1 MTTHASPPT
10 RDRDF
15 VTAPRDPT
23 APSDV
28 ASAVAAMGP
37 GPLTEA
43 SLIRHVHPLF
53 SRVLGGG
60 GARRELY
67 LANHSLGRPLDQV
80 SHDVAR
86 QIDAWHQDM
95 DGAWATWSGSIARF
109 RSLWARLLGLTRP
122 DAVVPKASAGQAL
135 RAVLN
140 AIPNPKDGK
149 SLRIVAS
156 DAEFD
161 SIEVILR
168 TYQERGRAVVRFV
181 PSDANGMINEGGC
194 GGSGGGSIAAA
205 IDDSTDVVIA
215 SQVYFQTG
223 QVLEKLDAIAAKA
236 RACRAIFVLDMYHGA
251 GVLPCPAFD
260 ALGCDFAIGGSYKY
274 TRGGPG
280 AGWLAIHPR
289 HLIDDSTPTA
299 STANALVTLDTG
311 WFAKRDVFGFSRG
324 ERVDRAP
331 GGDAWLECTPTV
343 LAPAQALAGLELT
356 LALGVDRLRAYSQ
369 SQQATLTHALQA
381 RGVPIAPPEPA
392 SRGAFLRVPAPR
404 GDTTAFAAGLKST
417 PLGRWSGLN
426 TDGRAGHIRL
436 CPDILNTNEELDAAA
451 EMVARA
457 MRPC

>member
-1 MTTHASPPT
+1 MTTHVSSTTIEP
-10 RDRDF
+10 DF
-15 VTAPRDPT
+15 VTAPRDVDT
-23 APSDV
+23 ARDI

-43 SLIRHVHPLF
+43 SLIRYVHPLF
-53 SRVLGGG
+53 SRVLG

-67 LANHSLGRPLDQV
+67 LANHSLGRPLDRV

-95 DGAWATWSGSIARF
+95 DGAWATWSDSIARF

-122 DAVVPKASAGQAL
+122 DAVIPKASAGQAL

-140 AIPNPKDGK
+140 AIPKPKDGQF
-149 SLRIVAS
+149 LRVVAS

-161 SIEVILR
+161 SIDVILR
-168 TYQERGRAVVRFV
+168 TYQERGRATVRFV
-181 PSDANGMINEGGC
+181 PSDANGMIKDGGR
-194 GGSGGGSIAAA
+194 SLADA
-205 IDDSTDVVIA
+205 IDPSTDLVIA

-223 QVLEKLDAIAAKA
+223 QALNKLDAIAAKA
-236 RACRAIFVLDMYHGA
+236 RACRSIFILDMYHGA
-251 GVLPCPAFD
+251 GVLPCPSFD

-289 HLIDDSTPTA
+289 HLIDDSTPYD
-299 STANALVTLDTG
+299 NAPVNLVTLDTG
-311 WFAKRDVFGFSRG
+311 WFAKREVFGFSRG

-331 GGDAWLECTPTV
+331 GGDAWLECTPSV

-356 LALGVDRLRAYSQ
+356 LALGVDRLRAYSL
-369 SQQATLTHALQA
+369 SQQATLTHALQT

-404 GDTTAFAAGLKST
+404 GDTAALVARLKTT
-417 PLGRWSGLN
+417 PIGRWTGLN
-426 TDGRAGHIRL
+426 TDARAGHIRL
-436 CPDILNTNEELDAAA
+436 CPDILNTTDELDAAA
-451 EMVARA
+451 EILVRA
-457 MRPC
+457 IRSL